1 MVVAAYSAGEGK
13 QALLSLDAYWRH
25 RGLLRQE
32 LDDLYGRFCEH
43 LPSELRACAR
53 DLPYR
58 LRMTPVPGTP
68 WSEVFGHEVTFAAPA
83 LFAEAMPHVSSEC
96 VRDAVLAHA
105 LAVIDGFGTD
115 RMEDSQVPRSLELA
129 ELIVHLRAARDR
141 ALRRVAPERSE
152 ATSFAVSHAR
162 MIAAVRAEGR
172 VFAGCEP
179 ADFTRYDRIA
189 RGKTSIGLPASIA
202 LAEAAGFSDSERRA
216 VAMALQSIW
225 LGMQY
230 HDDVVDWEDDYR
242 RGTAWAILLA
252 DALVSGSVRP
262 AHGRTTRDRV
272 LASGVLGTMLGRSF
286 RHFRA
291 ARKRCEAL
299 GLQGLSAWAKSKEEH
314 AHMLACGERDNPGY
328 AEREQSLS
336 GWAASVLS

>member
-1 MVVAAYSAGEGK
+1 M
-13 QALLSLDAYWRH
+13 LSLDAYWRH

-53 DLPYR
+53 DLPFR
-58 LRMTPVPGTP
+58 LRMTPVQGTP

-83 LFAEAMPHVSSEC
+83 LFAEAMPHISGER

-141 ALRRVAPERSE
+141 ALHRVAPERSE

-179 ADFTRYDRIA
+179 ADFTRYERIA

-202 LAEAAGFSDSERRA
+202 LAQAAGFSDSERRA
-216 VAMALQSIW
+216 VAMALESIW

-252 DALVSGSVRP
+252 GGIVAD
-262 AHGRTTRDRV
+262 GRVLPVYGNAIRDRV
-272 LASGVLGTMLGRSF
+272 LGSGVLARMLDRSF

-314 AHMLACGERDNPGY
+314 AQRLARGERANPGY